1 MLWQV
6 HVPQAVVRPG
16 HAEQGL
22 AQIQMFD
29 NACAYRELMNLLD
42 KGDIR
47 VLEQAD
53 GVLEES
59 AGLINGLQYA

>member
-1 MLWQV
+1 
-6 HVPQAVVRPG
+6 
-16 HAEQGL
+16 
-22 AQIQMFD
+22 MFD
-29 NACAYRELMNLLD
+29 DACAYRELMNLLD

>member
-1 MLWQV
+1 
-6 HVPQAVVRPG
+6 
-16 HAEQGL
+16 
-22 AQIQMFD
+22 
-29 NACAYRELMNLLD
+29 MNLLD